1 MNFSTFVRKLSH
13 PRVRRRLKIGLSVW
27 AAAITLSLI
36 FKLAY
41 DIGYFKAKSL
51 IDEKNAA
58 VPFTRPVLTME
69 LAQRIVTGAL
79 KEDAGNPKTIVSQII
94 NNDQKVSTIIIE
106 NNNLKKIGWIIDLR
120 LFFTGDLFNDNGY
133 NLTEALEQQY
143 NIRGVNR

>member
-1 MNFSTFVRKLSH
+1 M
-13 PRVRRRLKIGLSVW
+13 KIGLSVW
-27 AAAITLSLI
+27 AAAITISLI

-41 DIGYFKAKSL
+41 DIGYFKAKLL
-51 IDEKNAA
+51 IDEKNAE
-58 VPFTRPVLTME
+58 VPYTRPVLTME

-79 KEDAGNPKTIVSQII
+79 KEDIGNPKTIVSQII
-94 NNDQKVSTIIIE
+94 NNDQKVSTIMIE

-133 NLTEALEQQY
+133 NLSEALEQQY

>member
-1 MNFSTFVRKLSH
+1 MKFGTFVRKLSH

-27 AAAITLSLI
+27 AVAITLSLI

-58 VPFTRPVLTME
+58 VPFSRPVLTME

-79 KEDAGNPKTIVSQII
+79 KEDIGNPKTIVTQII

-106 NNNLKKIGWIIDLR
+106 SNNLKKIGWIIDLR